1 MTVNEHDPLT
11 GWRVTVQR
19 TIPGRRADVFALLTD
34 VERMAGLGPEHCL
47 ARWLDDSR
55 EVGARFQGT
64 NRIGAFKW
72 EVLCTVTTFLRP
84 HHFGWTVGD
93 PDQPS
98 STWTYTLET
107 TAGGAGDST
116 TVTQTF
122 EHGPGDSFVRRA
134 VERAPAAASLVMA
147 TRGRQLRHN
156 MSATFDGVVGHLMR
170 ARRSH
175 DPRLGGPDPRPSGQS
190 VRASTDDGAVRRT
203 DRDANK

>member
-1 MTVNEHDPLT
+1 MTVTEHDLLA

-47 ARWLDDSR
+47 ARWLDHSR

-107 TAGGAGDST
+107 TAGGAGDAT

-122 EHGPGDSFVRRA
+122 EHGPGDSLVRRA
-134 VERAPAAASLVMA
+134 VERAPAAANLVIA

-156 MSATFDGVVGHLMR
+156 MSATFDGVAEHLMR
-170 ARRSH
+170 ASAITRSRR
-175 DPRLGGPDPRPSGQS
+175 G
-190 VRASTDDGAVRRT
+190 
-203 DRDANK
+203 